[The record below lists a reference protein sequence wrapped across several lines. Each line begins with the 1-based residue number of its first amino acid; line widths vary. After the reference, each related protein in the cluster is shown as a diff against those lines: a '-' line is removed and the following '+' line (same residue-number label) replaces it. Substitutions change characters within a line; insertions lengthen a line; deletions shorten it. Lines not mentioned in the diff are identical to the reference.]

1 MKGIKKT
8 MKTEH
13 ITIEKTKTHT
23 VHQWDFPKIMN
34 AHQQLASYTYKE
46 KQIKH
51 GYANRTLHVHI
62 GTGKIKEKKVT
73 DEMKKLFI
81 GGRGFGLKLLWDEIK
96 PLTRWDSQENELVI
110 TTGPLCGATQYAG
123 SGKSICLTISPA
135 TGIICDSNV
144 GGFFGPFL
152 KFAGFDALEIQ
163 GKAEEDVIVVI
174 DGETGKVTIETA
186 PLEENNTHL
195 LAEQLTYMY
204 AKENTDKARQKVSV
218 VSSGRGAE
226 HSYWGMLNFSFYDV
240 RRKVPRVKQ
249 AGRGGLGTVLR
260 DKHIKA
266 IVVIAPYTKP
276 IWHISSGQ
284 KLAEIVD
291 KKPVDLKKVDDIINK
306 WDADPDFVIEMFQD
320 IQDTFQHIP
329 MNALDRVA
337 DKTGVSNGQLF
348 HIASF
353 YKSFSLESKGETQI
367 QICMGTAC
375 MVRGANEVLESFE
388 RELGISAGQT
398 TKDKKFSL
406 ETVRC
411 LGCCGLAPVITIN
424 DKIIGGVKPAEVKN
438 ILQKHGFS
446 KKEGNK

>member
-1 MKGIKKT
+1 MI
-8 MKTEH
+8 
-13 ITIEKTKTHT
+13 IEPSKTHT
-23 VHQWDFPKIMN
+23 VHQWDFPKIMS
-34 AHQQLASYTYKE
+34 AHQRLASYTYKE
-46 KQIKH
+46 KKIKH
-51 GYANRTLHVHI
+51 GYANRTLHVNI
-62 GTGKIKEKKVT
+62 KTGKIKEKKVT
-73 DEMKKLFI
+73 EEMKKLFI

-96 PLTRWDSQENELVI
+96 PSTRWDSEENELII

-163 GKAEEDVIVVI
+163 GKAKEDVIVVI
-174 DGETGKVTIETA
+174 DGETGTVSIETA

-204 AKENTDKARQKVSV
+204 AKEDTDKARQKVSV
-218 VSSGRGAE
+218 VSSGLGAE

-249 AGRGGLGTVLR
+249 AGRGGLGSVFR

-284 KLAEIVD
+284 KLANIVD
-291 KKPVDLKKVDDIINK
+291 KKEINLTKVDAIIKK
-306 WDADPDFVIEMFQD
+306 WENNPDFVIEMFQD

-329 MNALDRVA
+329 MKALDRVA
-337 DKTGVSNGQLF
+337 DKTSVPPGQLF

-353 YKSFSLESKGETQI
+353 YKSFSLEPKGETQI
-367 QICMGTAC
+367 QVCMGTAC
-375 MVRGANEVLESFE
+375 VVRGANEVLDSFE
-388 RELGISAGQT
+388 RELSITAGQT

-406 ETVRC
+406 EKVRC

-424 DKIIGGVKPAEVKN
+424 DTIIGGVKPTEVKD
-438 ILQKHGFS
+438 ILEKYGF
-446 KKEGNK
+446 KKRGKNK